1 MEGYQIWLAFLALA
15 IVSLSIIQLQISRN
29 KRLKIDRRQ
38 MQIEA
43 QRLHD
48 DLRDRTESMDRLQHD
63 FAQLLKWRDRAIEL
77 EKELWA
83 AKQKERY
90 FSAQR
95 LQFLE
100 DCIASPKTSPNAS
113 FLVTFPSRG
122 VHSFEDNL
130 LHMLE
135 RAEFEIIIVS
145 PWIKMQTWN
154 RIKAPLNKFARRG
167 GRLKVFMRDCEV
179 DYKNGMS
186 DDIHE
191 EVAALGGEIVP
202 VDKLHAK
209 IYLVDRREAIIT
221 SANLTK
227 GGIDDNYEAGVW
239 LRDPAILKEICAF
252 VEDLRVSN

>member
-1 MEGYQIWLAFLALA
+1 MEGYQIWLAFLTLA

-29 KRLKIDRRQ
+29 RRLELDRHQ
-38 MQIEA
+38 MQIES

-48 DLRDRTESMDRLQHD
+48 SLRDRTQSMDRLQHD

-77 EKELWA
+77 EKELCA

-100 DCIASPKTSPNAS
+100 DCISSPKISHNAC
-113 FLVTFPSRG
+113 FLVTVPSRG
-122 VHSFEDNL
+122 VHTFEDSL

-154 RIKAPLNKFARRG
+154 RIKAPLHKFSRRG
-167 GRLKVFMRDCEV
+167 GRLKVFMRDCEI
-179 DYKNGMS
+179 DYSNGMS

-191 EVAALGGEIVP
+191 EVATLGGEIVP
-202 VDKLHAK
+202 VGKLHAK
-209 IYLVDRREAIIT
+209 IYLVDRKEAIIT

-227 GGIDDNYEAGVW
+227 GGLDDNYEAGIW

-252 VEDLRVSN
+252 VDDLRVSN

>member
-1 MEGYQIWLAFLALA
+1 MESYQVWLAFLALS

-29 KRLKIDRRQ
+29 RRLKMDHHQ

-43 QRLHD
+43 RRLHD
-48 DLRDRTESMDRLQHD
+48 LLRDRTQSMDRLQHD
-63 FAQLLKWRDRAIEL
+63 FAQLLKWRDRAKEL
-77 EKELWA
+77 EKELRA

-100 DCIASPKTSPNAS
+100 DCITSPKISPNAS
-113 FLVTFPSRG
+113 FLVTSPSRG
-122 VHSFEDNL
+122 VHTFEDSL
-130 LHMLE
+130 VDMLE

-145 PWIKMQTWN
+145 PWIKVQTWN
-154 RIKAPLNKFARRG
+154 RIKAPLTKFARRG

-179 DYKNGMS
+179 DYSNGMS

-202 VDKLHAK
+202 VEKLHAK

-227 GGIDDNYEAGVW
+227 GGIDDNYEAGIW
-239 LRDPAILKEICAF
+239 LTDPTILKEICAF
-252 VEDLRVSN
+252 VDDLRESN